1 MSAGTKA
8 ANKTN
13 GKGKGG
19 KPTAKSNPET
29 VESKYQRFRWSFFQ
43 KNDNKAQI
51 MSQEPIKNPRGKL
64 PQRRSWD
71 ILKAQKDIKMMPTTR
86 IMDLIYRFSQLI
98 KSQNEIIYWNYK
110 ILKKFSLFLK

>member
-1 MSAGTKA
+1 MGRAKEENLQPKA
-8 ANKTN
+8 IPKLSRAKTN
-13 GKGKGG
+13 AFAGH
-19 KPTAKSNPET
+19 
-29 VESKYQRFRWSFFQ
+29 FFQ
-43 KNDNKAQI
+43 KNDNNAQI

>member
-29 VESKYQRFRWSFFQ
+29 VESKTNAFAGYFS

-51 MSQEPIKNPRGKL
+51 MSQEPIKTLEVSCP
-64 PQRRSWD
+64 
-71 ILKAQKDIKMMPTTR
+71 KDAVGT
-86 IMDLIYRFSQLI
+86 S
-98 KSQNEIIYWNYK
+98 
-110 ILKKFSLFLK
+110 